1 MKLCPLSASRSLV
14 QSLTMKAIFTVLAAV
29 ALLVA
34 GCRVSDKREMTVN
47 LPGMASQADIETVR
61 KAVTALPGI
70 EKDSLAFSNGRLT
83 LTYDSM
89 QVAKKNI
96 EIAIA
101 EAGFD
106 ANGIKAVPQKK

>member
-1 MKLCPLSASRSLV
+1 
-14 QSLTMKAIFTVLAAV
+14 MKAILTVLSAAM
-29 ALLVA
+29 LLAA
-34 GCRVSDKREMTVN
+34 GCRVSDKREMTVK
-47 LPGMASQADIETVR
+47 LPGVATEADIEAVR

-70 EKDSLAFSNGRLT
+70 ETGSLAFSRGQLT

-101 EAGFD
+101 ESGFD
-106 ANGIKAVPQKK
+106 ANGIKAVPKHQ

>member
-1 MKLCPLSASRSLV
+1 MLQFPV
-14 QSLTMKAIFTVLAAV
+14 MKAIFTLLAAA
-29 ALLVA
+29 ALLAA

-47 LPGMASQADIETVR
+47 LPGMASQADIEAVR

-70 EKDSLAFSNGRLT
+70 EKDSLAFGSGRLT